1 MSEPAN
7 LFDLFGPTS
16 LQHWERLVGD
26 GKVPSK
32 LELADILEANSDKR
46 LPSWFVEIVAKSLR
60 GTLKQRPGRPKQSAL
75 SQIRFEL
82 AKSEYHQVLSWL
94 QKREQSCGLKGWSIL
109 RGKDWWSGSPH
120 ERAAKMV
127 TAKWLTHMDW
137 RSFLNRVSHN
147 NNTSSIVLNDRGG
160 QRP

>member
-26 GKVPSK
+26 GEVPSK
-32 LELADILEANSDKR
+32 LELADILEANSDKQ
-46 LPSWFVEIVAKSLR
+46 LPAWFVEIVAKSLR
-60 GTLKQRPGRPKQSAL
+60 GTLKKRPGRPKQSTL
-75 SQIRFEL
+75 SQIRFEV
-82 AKSEYHQVLSWL
+82 AKYKYHRVLSWL
-94 QKREQSCGLKGWSIL
+94 QKRERSCGSKGLSIL
-109 RGKDWWSGSPH
+109 RGKVCWSGPPH

-137 RSFLNRVSHN
+137 RSFLNRVS
-147 NNTSSIVLNDRGG
+147 S
-160 QRP
+160 